1 MSDKCGAGGLAF
13 REWGGG
19 GGASRGAGRR
29 PKAMAV
35 ATIAWWRGKLGGQT
49 NGSWRRKI
57 EFLSRFL

>member
-35 ATIAWWRGKLGGQT
+35 ATIA
-49 NGSWRRKI
+49 
-57 EFLSRFL
+57 